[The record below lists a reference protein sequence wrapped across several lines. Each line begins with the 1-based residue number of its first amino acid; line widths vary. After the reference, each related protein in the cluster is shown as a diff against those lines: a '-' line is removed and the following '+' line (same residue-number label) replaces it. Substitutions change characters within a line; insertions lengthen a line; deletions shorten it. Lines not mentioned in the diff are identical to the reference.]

1 MKKLLVFTVLFS
13 ALFLGNAQNNSYYNR
28 MKHIFG
34 NINKSKVTTGYLK
47 EFGIRFNEIE
57 AYNGVLSTN
66 NVVDKTQWESLYSS
80 LYTMRVGNAA
90 QSMEAPNII
99 FNKLKTQ
106 QFNTNKDILLV
117 AQYYNYEQY
126 KTKAIS
132 NGDVKVFKDRIYDIK
147 GRNPYDIKTIFA
159 VSPLKQQ
166 LQGDTF
172 SFKLPSELVYTNS
185 NLSLNQV
192 QIDFGDGYGYQTV
205 ALNNAINITYTSG
218 GEKDIKAKFVY
229 TNGTILYS
237 HSKIWVD
244 YISPNPNAQARYT
257 SDVLLFDEEPIL
269 GNIWQ
274 GGSSTGFVTVE
285 LAPGHTQ
292 LTKPLIVVE
301 GFDPNNSF
309 NYDSLINFNNPGG
322 LLVDIVAGTGFNS
335 LNQAI
340 EDEDYDLVFVDFE
353 NSTDFIQRN
362 AYMLEAVIDWVNN
375 QKVGNEQNVVL
386 GMSMGGLVARY
397 ALRDMEINGETHDTK
412 LYISH
417 DTPHQGANVPVAFQA
432 FVRHLV
438 GEEISI
444 PVFFSLF
451 DINIVDLSDEIPGLE
466 EGLALLQTPAAQQM
480 LTYQLQGTGDN
491 VSVDNTTLHSTF
503 LTEYSSMGYPQQNG
517 IRNIAIANGSE
528 CGTPLEFNP
537 YDKLVDINIRVDL
550 PFLITN
556 IALATLNGLTIN
568 PLKRLSSLLSTD
580 TDIKA
585 QFRLRALPSQQSK
598 QIYKGKIFIEKTILF
613 LVDVE
618 EPLIDEERLN
628 SLSSMLPLDNASGG
642 IFDLEGF
649 ANLPQELD
657 QYVLER
663 QFNFIPTYSSL
674 DIGGGTQTISI
685 RDLSRSYSP
694 LSPPNAPK
702 NSPFDNFF
710 TNEINSQQHIQFT
723 VNNGN
728 WLMAELDD
736 DANTEAFYSCASAC
750 SNSLP
755 LTILGSNQICN
766 SSSATYTINNLVP
779 NVNVAWSVSPAGGFT
794 LTQNG
799 NNATLTP
806 TGNFGGRATLTAFIE
821 TDCDDLEITKEI
833 QTGSQRP
840 IIYGED
846 GEQVASFSFCTLHYG
861 YINFTTPSSAFEWE
875 WNQVS
880 GNFNMLTS
888 NNNGQFFS
896 YQPTSGIVTVRAR
909 DNCGWSVPTFLVIEF
924 TNCSNG
930 GGFGNFRL
938 AENPIKDGKLEII
951 ETTAINSNLDTAY
964 KPDNNASVKIEFFD
978 FSGNLLK
985 TKKETRNLFDGRYYL
1000 NTSEFPNG
1008 KYLLKILYNKTEE
1021 VYQVILDK

>member
-1 MKKLLVFTVLFS
+1 MKKLLFFTVLS
-13 ALFLGNAQNNSYYNR
+13 CALFLGNAQNNAYYNR
-28 MKHIFG
+28 MQHIFG

-57 AYNGVLSTN
+57 AYNGVLNTN
-66 NVVDKTQWESLYSS
+66 NVVDKTQWQSLYSS
-80 LYTMRVGNAA
+80 LYTMRIGSVAE
-90 QSMEAPNII
+90 SMTAPNMV
-99 FNKLKTQ
+99 FDNLETQ
-106 QFNTNKDILLV
+106 QNNSTQDVLFA
-117 AQYYNYEQY
+117 AQYYAYQQY
-126 KTKAIS
+126 KDKAVS
-132 NGDVKVFKDRIYDIK
+132 NGDVKVIKDRIYDVK
-147 GRNPYDIKTIFA
+147 GRNPYDTKTIFA
-159 VSPLKQQ
+159 VSPLKKQ
-166 LQGDTF
+166 LQGNTF
-172 SFKLPSELVYTNS
+172 TFKLPSSLIYTNS
-185 NLSLNQV
+185 SSTLNQV
-192 QIDFGDGYGYQTV
+192 QIDFDDGNGYQTV
-205 ALNNAINITYTSG
+205 TLNSAQNITYTSG
-218 GEKDIKAKFVY
+218 GEKELRVKFSY
-229 TNGTILYS
+229 SNGTKLYS
-237 HSKIWVD
+237 QSKIWVD
-244 YISPNPNAQARYT
+244 YISSGGSNQARFNGFG
-257 SDVLLFDEEPIL
+257 LLFNEEPIT
-269 GNIWQ
+269 GNPYQ
-274 GGSSTGFVTVE
+274 GSSTTGLVTVE

-309 NYDSLINFNNPGG
+309 DYDSLINFNNPGG
-322 LLVDIVAGTGFNS
+322 LLVDIIAGAGFNS

-417 DTPHQGANVPVAFQA
+417 DTPHQGANVPLAFQA

-438 GEEISI
+438 GEEIGI

-466 EGLALLQTPAAQQM
+466 EGLALLRTPAAQQM

-491 VSVDNTTLHSTF
+491 VSVDNTTLYSSF
-503 LTEYSSMGYPQQNG
+503 LTEYSTMGYPQQNG

-537 YDKLVDINIRVDL
+537 YDKLVDINVRVDL
-550 PFLITN
+550 PFFVTN
-556 IALATLNGLTIN
+556 IALAILNGLSVN
-568 PLKRLSSLLSTD
+568 PLKALSSLLSTD

-674 DIGGGTQTISI
+674 DIGSGTQTIGI
-685 RDLSRSYSP
+685 RDLNKTYSP
-694 LSPPNAPK
+694 LSPPRAPK
-702 NSPFDNFF
+702 DVPFDNFF
-710 TNEINSQQHIQFT
+710 TNDLNSEQHIQFT
-723 VNNGN
+723 LNNGN
-728 WLMAELDD
+728 WLIEELDD
-736 DANTEAFYSCASAC
+736 DNEEGFYSCASNC
-750 SNSLP
+750 PNDLP
-755 LTILGSNQICN
+755 LVIIGSDQICN
-766 SSSATYTINNLVP
+766 SSSETYYVNNLRPGVL
-779 NVNVAWSVSPAGGFT
+779 VNWSVSPTGGFT

-799 NNATLTP
+799 NSATLTP
-806 TGNFGGRATLTAFIE
+806 TGYFGGRATLTAFIE
-821 TDCDDLEITKEI
+821 TDCNDVEIAKEI

-840 IIYGED
+840 IIYGKD
-846 GEQVASFSFCTLHYG
+846 GEQIASFSFCTLHYG

-880 GNFNMLTS
+880 GNFNMLTTY
-888 NNNGQFFS
+888 NNAQFFS
-896 YQPTSGIVTVRAR
+896 YQPTSGIVTVRTR

-924 TNCSNG
+924 TNCSDG
-930 GGFGNFRL
+930 GDFDNFRL
-938 AENPIKDGKLEII
+938 AQNPIKNDNLEIV
-951 ETTAINSNLDTAY
+951 ETAVINSNVDTAY
-964 KPDNNASVKIEFFD
+964 TIDDNTKVTIKLFD

-985 TKKETRNLFDGRYYL
+985 TKKRTRNLVDGKYQL

-1008 KYLLKILYNKTEE
+1008 KYFLKIIHNNTE
-1021 VYQVILDK
+1021 QVFQIILDK